1 MSLLFAKKTAKTL
14 ASAAVSSEAGSGR
27 SRITAGMP
35 ADPGCYHR
43 HNGAEDMPLRVIRKL
58 ICAARIEKLTGQL
71 GRAILAS
78 GEFAR
83 HCAGEF
89 TPLGEFRLA
98 GFSSPQLVFA
108 LAVE

>member
-1 MSLLFAKKTAKTL
+1 
-14 ASAAVSSEAGSGR
+14 
-27 SRITAGMP
+27 MP

-58 ICAARIEKLTGQL
+58 ICAAHIEKLTGQL